1 MGSATAIL
9 TTLNWVKFPN
19 NLLHKGRGGVLV
31 WPKVDGGWGGNA
43 TWLTPYQGFLTVP
56 LTVPPDALNNL

>member
-31 WPKVDGGWGGNA
+31 WPKVDAG
-43 TWLTPYQGFLTVP
+43 
-56 LTVPPDALNNL
+56 